1 MNEQQAVTEEDVT
14 TEAPATSTYTLRRAW
29 SFEGQ
34 EVKELD
40 LDFERLTG
48 EDIISCERQ
57 YMQQEGASMLFKD
70 ANKEYQAYVVAR
82 AAKVP
87 VELIRAL
94 PAKEFSL
101 VTLRAQRFLLG

>member
-1 MNEQQAVTEEDVT
+1 MTDQVKTEEDVT
-14 TEAPATSTYTLRRAW
+14 TETPATSIYTLRRAW
-29 SFEGQ
+29 SFEGG
-34 EVKELD
+34 EVKDLN
-40 LDFERLTG
+40 LDFDRLTG

-57 YMQQEGASMLFKD
+57 YMQLEGASMLFKD
-70 ANKEYQAYVVAR
+70 ANKEYQAYVAAR

-94 PAKEFSL
+94 PAKDFSM